1 MNMAINAHHTTDSV
15 KDHHNDHLK
24 NDIVVREKL
33 DFKLDHTIP
42 KYWHGGDAFVTRFWD
57 GICATFPEGERYFIS
72 SVRNFR
78 DRVTDPELA
87 QEVKDFIRQEGQ
99 HGIVHTE
106 FNQILQDQ
114 GLPVA
119 GLVAFQKALFTA
131 RLEKRSP
138 EFNLAVTAACE
149 HITALMAECFFDHK
163 STMENVDYRVRA
175 MLAWHSIEEM
185 EHKAVAFD
193 VMKVANISY
202 PARAWAMIF
211 LTSNFTLN
219 SLIISN
225 QFLKADGFSL
235 RERLKLARDGLPKI
249 FGRQGM
255 LAPMAKPWLDYF
267 RPDFHPWQTP
277 AVAQYQVWLET
288 CAQTGDPITAGE
300 AFHQAGK

>member
-1 MNMAINAHHTTDSV
+1 MNMAVNANYAT
-15 KDHHNDHLK
+15 HLK

-42 KYWHGGDAFVTRFWD
+42 KYWFNNDAFVTRLWD
-57 GICATFPEGERYFIS
+57 GVCATFPEGERYFIS
-72 SVRNFR
+72 SVRQFR
-78 DRVTDPELA
+78 DRVTDPKLA
-87 QEVKDFIRQEGQ
+87 HEVKDFIRQEGQ

-114 GLPVA
+114 GMPIE
-119 GLVAFQKALFTA
+119 GLVAFQKKIFNG
-131 RLEKRSP
+131 RLEARSP

-163 STMENVDYRVRA
+163 ETMEHVDYRVRS

-193 VMKVANISY
+193 VMNIADISY
-202 PARAWAMIF
+202 AARAWAMIF
-211 LTSNFTLN
+211 LTANFTAN
-219 SLIISN
+219 SLFICN
-225 QFLKADGFSL
+225 NFLKEDGFSGW
-235 RERLKLARDGLPKI
+235 ERIKLARKGLPKI
-249 FGRQGM
+249 FGRKGM

-277 AVAQYQVWLET
+277 AVAQYQVWLDTFAE
-288 CAQTGDPITAGE
+288 TGDPIAAGE
-300 AFHQAGK
+300 AFHQAAK